1 MEDTTLIWFLVLS
14 VLVMNYKWHQGKWRT
29 TAVTVCQPRW
39 LCVHYW
45 VGNFFSSVHCML
57 LSTAPLFCLLSL
69 CFHFPAGDWKA
80 RGSAAPSAYL
90 WSQKGKAQAKRE
102 IFLISEEVI
111 GKMGTG
117 LAHSW
122 FFDYSCIFGS
132 YSSSATEF
140 SLFSDVLLQ
149 DMSAVSLVETRVF
162 ILVANDCEI
171 SWFGKGKRGNWTRF
185 YQDSKR
191 CEWLE
196 QTALLLR
203 RSKWNTWQ
211 SWPLIVG
218 PRWGFEHLF
227 QGMAN

>member
-1 MEDTTLIWFLVLS
+1 MQRHQSTISPTDSPHIPHIHTQCFVSGSVGKLIRRMEFFVMEDTTLIWFLVLS

-162 ILVANDCEI
+162 ILVANDC
-171 SWFGKGKRGNWTRF
+171 
-185 YQDSKR
+185 
-191 CEWLE
+191 
-196 QTALLLR
+196 
-203 RSKWNTWQ
+203 
-211 SWPLIVG
+211 
-218 PRWGFEHLF
+218 
-227 QGMAN
+227 